1 MKLLLIDFPMD
12 GPWGEEMAETYAG
25 LAREINAAPGLVW
38 KVWLENREAGEQ
50 GGAYLFADADSL
62 DAYLREHTAR
72 LRALG
77 VENPRIRTF
86 DVNEPLTRINKG
98 LPE

>member
-1 MKLLLIDFPMD
+1 MKLLLIDFPMN

-38 KVWLENREAGEQ
+38 KVWLENRGAGEQ
-50 GGAYLFADADSL
+50 GGAYLFEDAASL

-72 LRALG
+72 LKNFG
-77 VENPRIRTF
+77 VENPRVRIF
-86 DVNEPLTRINKG
+86 DVNEPLTRLNRGI
-98 LPE
+98 